1 MHLPKEQYVKISRVQ
16 HTGSEPFLVI
26 SMDDDTW
33 YRVGDLI
40 SEPHLSS
47 AVDILAFDSANP
59 GLLSESVS
67 SRSDVLSPADL
78 SLVEYVL
85 PFQPLSYRDFM
96 LYEKHC
102 IDAAR
107 GFVGKYVPRL
117 MPAINIYEKI
127 TGKPFPKLKPK
138 KRWYSYPI
146 YYLGNHLTFCTHG
159 DVIRI
164 PSYTRELDYELELGA
179 VLCKPL
185 KNASPEEAANAIG
198 GFVVFNDFSARDVQL
213 DEMTSGFGPTKSKN
227 FANSISNVVVSANEI
242 LPVIDQLRA
251 SVWING
257 EKIAENN
264 LAGMHYSLPEAIAY
278 ASWEEELHPGEF
290 FGSGTV
296 PGCTGIENGR
306 FLSSGDSIRLEIK
319 EVGVLENKV
328 A

>member
-1 MHLPKEQYVKISRVQ
+1 M
-16 HTGSEPFLVI
+16 LV
-26 SMDDDTW
+26 
-33 YRVGDLI
+33 
-40 SEPHLSS
+40 
-47 AVDILAFDSANP
+47 FDSANP
-59 GLLSESVS
+59 GILSASVS
-67 SRSDVLSPADL
+67 TGSDALSPTDL

-96 LYEKHC
+96 LYEKHS

-107 GFVGKYVPRL
+107 GFVRKYMPRL
-117 MPAINIYEKI
+117 MPAINMYEKI
-127 TGKPFPKLKPK
+127 TGKPYPKLKPK

-146 YYLGNHLTFCTHG
+146 YYFGNHLTFCTHG
-159 DVIRI
+159 DEIGI
-164 PSYTRELDYELELGA
+164 PPYTRELDYELELGA
-179 VLCKPL
+179 VLCEHL
-185 KNASPEEAANAIG
+185 KNASPEEAAGAIG

-227 FANSISNVVVSANEI
+227 FANSISNVVVSANEV
-242 LPVIDQLRA
+242 LPVIDQLQA

-264 LAGMHYSLPEAIAY
+264 MAGMHYSLPEAIAY

-296 PGCTGIENGR
+296 PGCTGIENGC

-319 EVGVLENKV
+319 GVGVVENKV
-328 A
+328 T